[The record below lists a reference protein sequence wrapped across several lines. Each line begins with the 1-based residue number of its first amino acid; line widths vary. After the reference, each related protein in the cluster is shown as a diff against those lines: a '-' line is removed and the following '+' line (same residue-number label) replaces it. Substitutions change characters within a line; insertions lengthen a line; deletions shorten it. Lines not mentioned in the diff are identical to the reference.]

1 MYRRGNPQ
9 LRVFLP
15 NFWMKLIN
23 PEWVNYKLAP
33 NHVMFN
39 VSPGMTS
46 IDVKNYLEKIYKVPV
61 MRVKT
66 ANVQL
71 KAHLRPHDNELL
83 NPEQPVLWGITYRL
97 MRNFFTLCG
106 QEFGNGEQSIA

>member
-83 NPEQPVLWGITYRL
+83 NPERIKIAWVTLVSQEHANHFYLRRSLW
-97 MRNFFTLCG
+97 
-106 QEFGNGEQSIA
+106 